1 MNDMSEGAVLRV
13 DVRAG
18 YRVLTL
24 NRPERMNA
32 LDQKTLAALVAA
44 IAEAEA
50 DTECRALL
58 LTGTGRAF
66 CAGADLGSLE
76 PGADLGDAIDR
87 GWNVLARKLHT
98 MRVPTVCAVNGI
110 AAGAGANLALGCD
123 IVLAARSAKFVQA
136 FSKIALVPDCGGS
149 WLLPRLVGLGRAR
162 ALAMLAEPVSAEQ
175 AASWG
180 MIWRAVEDES
190 LMSEA
195 EAVAA
200 ALATQPTHALVLT
213 RQLLAE
219 GSANTFDAQLDR
231 ERDTQRAAGRT
242 ADFREGVMAFREK
255 RPAVFDGK
263 P

>member
-1 MNDMSEGAVLRV
+1 MTETAVLQV

-32 LDQKTLAALVAA
+32 LDHATLMALIEAMDA
-44 IAEAEA
+44 AEA
-50 DTECRALL
+50 DPTCRALL
-58 LTGTGRAF
+58 LTGAGRAF

-76 PGADLGDAIDR
+76 PGADLGDAIER
-87 GWNVLARKLHT
+87 GWNVLARRLT
-98 MRVPTVCAVNGI
+98 ALRMPTICAVNGV

-162 ALAMLAEPVSAEQ
+162 ALAMLAVPVAAEQ
-175 AASWG
+175 AETWG
-180 MIWRAVEDES
+180 MIWRAVDDEA
-190 LMSEA
+190 LMAEA

-200 ALATQPTHALVLT
+200 ALATQPTHALVMT
-213 RQLLAE
+213 RHLLAA
-219 GSANTFDAQLDR
+219 GTADTFDAQLDR
-231 ERDTQRAAGRT
+231 ERDVQREAGRA

-255 RPAVFDGK
+255 RAAVFDGK
-263 P
+263 PA